1 MYTSKNYQKKTTNT
15 TENKPYNSRI
25 FMMPSYYVD
34 KDGKEVYDNTLI
46 GFDNYWFVNH
56 SKAGGIYGR
65 INITGDYNVKRIKQ
79 EYPSVEMYKDGYTVT
94 LFLFDW
100 DAEYLDKT
108 GEERT
113 RKSFVARLYEKDGGL
128 CAQVLKMF

>member
-1 MYTSKNYQKKTTNT
+1 MYTSKNYQKKETT

-25 FMMPSYYVD
+25 YVMPSHYID
-34 KDGKEVYDNTLI
+34 KDGDKVDTNVLI
-46 GFDNYWFVNH
+46 SFDNYWFINH
-56 SKAGGIYGR
+56 SKAGGVYGR

-79 EYPSVEMYKDGYTVT
+79 EYPAVEMYKDGYTVT
-94 LFLFDW
+94 LFLFDR
-100 DAEYLDKT
+100 DSEYLDKT

-128 CAQVLKMF
+128 CAKVMKMF